1 MRKIDLCF
9 NLPLKEC
16 FKWKK
21 IHHIDII
28 GTDNSNG
35 YLTGTEE
42 TYAINDSFVLR
53 LKNKPKTL
61 PFFKYLVV
69 LSESEM
75 RITSKIPF
83 FDIFSMNNWNT
94 YKIILKELK
103 KLNRKNIG
111 IEIQMRYIR
120 NCNSYEVGKWVKSI
134 KEINKFCKL
143 TGNQLIISSGA
154 ETNYETISANTFDS
168 LLKIFDIDPMKYWNE
183 LDNWIE
189 TKSRVYYGASSER

>member
-1 MRKIDLCF
+1 M
-9 NLPLKEC
+9 
-16 FKWKK
+16 
-21 IHHIDII
+21 
-28 GTDNSNG
+28 
-35 YLTGTEE
+35 TE
-42 TYAINDSFVLR
+42 TKQIQAINDSFVLR
-53 LKNKPKTL
+53 LKNKPKKL
-61 PFFKYLVV
+61 PLFRYLVV

-75 RITSKIPF
+75 RINSKIPL

-111 IEIQMRYIR
+111 IEIKMRYIR

-143 TGNQLIISSGA
+143 TDNQLIISSGA
-154 ETNYETISANTFDS
+154 ETNYESISGHTFDS
-168 LLKIFDIDPMKYWNE
+168 LLRIFDIEPFKYWNE
-183 LDNWIE
+183 LDKWIE